1 MFQSNI
7 TLRNDFSFE
16 TTLSGRGYL
25 RLIKQL
31 KSDGWHVELI
41 YLALPNVEMSKL
53 RVLERVEHGGHN
65 IPVKDIE
72 RRFPRSLSNLLDCYS
87 AETNYTRCF
96 FNQDKIPELI
106 FEQKGSKRNIINK
119 DLFQLI
125 VEGSKR

>member
-1 MFQSNI
+1 M
-7 TLRNDFSFE
+7 
-16 TTLSGRGYL
+16 

-72 RRFPRSLSNLLDCYS
+72 RRFPRSLSNLLGCYS